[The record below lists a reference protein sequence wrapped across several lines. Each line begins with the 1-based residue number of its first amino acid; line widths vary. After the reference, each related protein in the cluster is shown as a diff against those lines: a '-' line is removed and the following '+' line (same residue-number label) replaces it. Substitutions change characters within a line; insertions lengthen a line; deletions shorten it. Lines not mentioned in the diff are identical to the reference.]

1 MDEYPIGD
9 QAEDYAHAA
18 DIGKRIGTRFR
29 TLKRLMSAVDPR
41 DDTERPEGLEAE
53 HVWQVFPWDEAAALA
68 DELAE
73 LFREG
78 KAAKEAD

>member
-9 QAEDYAHAA
+9 QAEDYAQAA
-18 DIGKRIGTRFR
+18 DIGKRIGTTFH
-29 TLKRLMSAVDPR
+29 TLKRLMSAADPL

-53 HVWQVFPWDEAAALA
+53 HVWRVFPWDEAAALA

-78 KAAKEAD
+78 KAHAESA